1 MEDTRHMEDKTKRTK
16 QDTTKQ
22 YSPPRMHRML
32 RKSKTMEDKTGQN
45 TTHYTS
51 RNHRDP
57 GLGYSERFRKA
68 CRRNTLD
75 KTDKHD
81 STGQRENVA
90 PKGHDT
96 LRNRNA
102 LGNLFRKSQFIH
114 KFTRKMLRPKTR
126 THIFC
131 EAAQS
136 KCTSTFHKSHFRR
149 KFTGEMPCP
158 SWGTLIKHRPLHL
171 P

>member
-1 MEDTRHMEDKTKRTK
+1 MPFKAR
-16 QDTTKQ
+16 
-22 YSPPRMHRML
+22 PRIQRML
-32 RKSKTMEDKTGQN
+32 QKGI
-45 TTHYTS
+45 
-51 RNHRDP
+51 
-57 GLGYSERFRKA
+57 
-68 CRRNTLD
+68 RRNTLD

-90 PKGHDT
+90 PQGHDT

-114 KFTRKMLRPKTR
+114 KFTRKMPRPKTR
-126 THIFC
+126 THTFC
-131 EAAQS
+131 EPAQS
-136 KCTSTFHKSHFRR
+136 KCTSTFHKSHFIRKFKRKMPRPKTRTHTLCEPAQSKCTSTFHKSHFLR

-171 P
+171 HHLP